1 MSQGNYWATGNTGF
15 VPGFAS
21 LPNAV
26 PAVASVSGGND
37 PRGAIARAAQATGV
51 DFSYLLA
58 QAKLESS
65 LNPSARAGTSSAA
78 GLYQFTQGTWAQV
91 LQQHGAEIG
100 LDGGAAGSTLAAL
113 RDPAERARLMALRFD
128 PETSARMAAE
138 LAGDNQAVLSASL
151 GRQPS
156 PSELYL
162 AHFLGVDGA
171 TRFLS
176 ALSTDPTQS
185 AAGLLPKAAGANRS
199 VFYDANGAPRALGAV
214 MALIEQRM
222 AIAMQDSGQRFGDQ
236 KPGFSSFPDPATASA
251 MPATQ
256 PAPAAPA
263 WAGGLGAEFASAQAS
278 ASGDGGTRRSMADTL
293 GAAFSIGDNTPG
305 NAAAPDFVRSAYGR
319 LRALGL

>member
-1 MSQGNYWATGNTGF
+1 MSQGNFWPNGMPAANAGF

-21 LPNAV
+21 LP
-26 PAVASVSGGND
+26 PAAATAAGSD

-151 GRQPS
+151 GRQPT

-171 TRFLS
+171 TKFLS
-176 ALSTDPTQS
+176 ALSTDPSQS

-199 VFYDANGAPRALGAV
+199 VFYDANGVPRPVGAV

-222 AIAMQDSGQRFGDQ
+222 AIAMQDSGQDSGDQ
-236 KPGFSSFPDPATASA
+236 QPGFSGFPDPATASA
-251 MPATQ
+251 MTL
-256 PAPAAPA
+256 APAAPASPA

-278 ASGDGGTRRSMADTL
+278 ASGGDGTPRRSMAETL
-293 GAAFSIGDNTPG
+293 GAAFAIGEG
-305 NAAAPDFVRSAYGR
+305 NANAATPDFVRSAYGR

>member
-1 MSQGNYWATGNTGF
+1 

-21 LPNAV
+21 LPNAAPV
-26 PAVASVSGGND
+26 AASVSGGRD
-37 PRGAIARAAQATGV
+37 ARGAIARAAQATGV

-138 LAGDNQAVLSASL
+138 LAGDNQAMLSASL

-199 VFYDANGAPRALGAV
+199 VFYDANGAPRAVGAV

-222 AIAMQDSGQRFGDQ
+222 AIAMQDSGDQ
-236 KPGFSSFPDPATASA
+236 QPGFSSFPDPATASA
-251 MPATQ
+251 MPAMQ
-256 PAPAAPA
+256 PAPASPA

-293 GAAFSIGDNTPG
+293 GAAFAIGESGGGSSAT
-305 NAAAPDFVRSAYGR
+305 PDFVRSAYGR